1 MHKFNQYTDGV
12 ARLKSFSGATSKELA
27 HYVVPNLKEKS
38 FHSR

>member
-12 ARLKSFSGATSKELA
+12 ARLKSFPGATSKELA